1 MGKTSVASDNS
12 GLASRDK
19 SDKFWY
25 VNGIRLVKIKEMS
38 RGLAHRICFASVV
51 TYFVVLAAF
60 FKVVIVGNTQGKSR
74 TMYIDNFYF

>member
-19 SDKFWY
+19 SDKFWD
-25 VNGIRLVKIKEMS
+25 VNGIRLVKIKEIS

-51 TYFVVLAAF
+51 TYFVVVTAF
-60 FKVVIVGNTQGKSR
+60 FKVVIGWKHSGKV
-74 TMYIDNFYF
+74 